1 MWGMNALYRLYESPF
16 NLYGL
21 VFESFVLLA
30 VVVMHKISSFHSAN
44 SELGAYSA
52 LPFSS
57 DYFL

>member
-30 VVVMHKISSFHSAN
+30 VVVMYKISNSAN